1 MMTVLSCVIAAFSWP
16 SIGIAADAHIAI
28 IIDDIGHNESRGK
41 RAIDLPAALTF
52 AVIPQTVYGKRLANY
67 AHSSGK
73 EVMVHLPMANTYG
86 RPMEKLALTHNLTEM
101 EIAEVF
107 ETAVSLVPYATGIN
121 NHMGSALTQ
130 QPQAMAWLMRVVK
143 RHEFYFVD
151 SRTTHRSVASEIAQL
166 ENLNTARRDIFLDND
181 RSIPA
186 IDKQFKKL
194 LELAKERT
202 SAVAIGHPYPATLDY
217 LSQAIPLLEAEGI
230 TVVSV
235 SKLLQFRTDARNLA
249 QANRQY
255 AGEKIPAQKT
265 DSQYTAHSRPI
276 NTLSAGED

>member
-1 MMTVLSCVIAAFSWP
+1 MMMVLSCVTMAFTWP
-16 SIGIAADAHIAI
+16 STGTTADAQIAI
-28 IIDDIGHNESRGK
+28 IIDDLGHNQSRGK

-52 AVIPQTVYGKRLANY
+52 AVIPQTAYGKTLANY

-143 RHEFYFVD
+143 KHEFYFVD
-151 SRTTHRSVASEIAQL
+151 SRTTHRSVALEIAQL
-166 ENLNTARRDIFLDND
+166 ENLESARRDIFLDND
-181 RSIPA
+181 RSAPA
-186 IDKQFKKL
+186 IDKQFRKL
-194 LELAKERT
+194 LKLAKERT
-202 SAVAIGHPYPATLDY
+202 SALAIGHPYPSTLDY

-230 TVVSV
+230 TIVSV
-235 SKLLQFRTDARNLA
+235 SELLQFRTEARTLA
-249 QANRQY
+249 KANRRRTDKK
-255 AGEKIPAQKT
+255 APAQNS
-265 DSQYTAHSRPI
+265 DNQYTVQSNAKS
-276 NTLSAGED
+276 TLNAGED